1 VGLGSVIRL
10 AQLSDTHIVGE
21 AGGRSFGQDSA
32 ASLAAVVD
40 SFPVRPDVAV
50 ITGDLAEDGSIEA
63 YRKTRALTCALAD
76 ELHVV
81 DGNHDD
87 RAHMGEVF
95 GARDDVRVV
104 PLTARWTMVLVSS
117 QWPGHDIGRI
127 GPETLDDLDH
137 ALARARQ
144 HTVVS
149 LHHPPA
155 STCDNPYCGIV
166 NAAEAMRV
174 LRRHRHVRAVLS
186 GHLHRA
192 FDHVHDG
199 IRFLGAPS
207 TCVQLMHGG
216 SPHFRPTSA
225 PPAARLLEL
234 HGDGA
239 ITYETVSARY
249 ADSAR

>member
-1 VGLGSVIRL
+1 VGLGSAIRL

-21 AGGRSFGQDSA
+21 PGGLSFGQDSA

-40 SFPVRPDVAV
+40 SFPARPDVAV

-63 YRKTRALTCALAD
+63 YRKTSALTSALAG
-76 ELHVV
+76 EMHVV

-87 RAHMGEVF
+87 RAHMREVF
-95 GARDDVRVV
+95 GAADDVRVV
-104 PLTARWTMVLVSS
+104 PLTPRWTMVLVSS
-117 QWPGHDIGRI
+117 QWPSHDIGRI
-127 GPETLDDLDH
+127 GPETLDSLDD
-137 ALARARQ
+137 ALARTRQ
-144 HTVVS
+144 HTVVCM
-149 LHHPPA
+149 HHPPA

-166 NAAEAMRV
+166 NAAETMRV
-174 LRRHRHVRAVLS
+174 LQRHRHVRAVLS

-234 HGDGA
+234 HADGA
-239 ITYETVSARY
+239 IKYETVSARY